1 MTNRF
6 RLLAAIASALSIVT
20 PGAARAESV
29 DRATPVAIKGER
41 LPPEAFGPSV
51 IESMDEVIARDA
63 LRAPEPPVKKRDDF
77 GLWTVPSIRA
87 TYFPNSGHHNL
98 VNKNG
103 DTHMGIG
110 FARPVRLDRVFVAG
124 QGAPEVWTPALRV
137 VGYRDGKQ
145 VGETAWYHD
154 ISDRPTA
161 LDVNLDNVDRVVFES
176 IATVAGGG
184 FYALDDLTFTYRD
197 TGESVTLDFE
207 ELPYGQVLTGTGYA
221 DLTWE
226 VGEGVTA
233 DCGDAI
239 AAPQTFA
246 QPQAAQPAENDDGL
260 WLLRAGTQPLLT
272 LNFQGVKRGD
282 AGQFSYPPDTC
293 GAVGPTQF
301 VICVNRNIAIYNKA
315 TGAQQSNVSITSFL
329 PGSSGDPRVLFDHY
343 TNRWVVLNDD
353 FNSRLYLAISLTSNA
368 SGSWFKTNFLVT
380 GGSDGSCWPDYPTL
394 GLDANGIYTGA
405 YMVGCQMSLFCVDKA
420 PMVAPSPTL
429 GTVTAFR
436 GLPWE
441 GALQPTM
448 TYGNPPGEYV
458 VSTNSNNGIRVR
470 RVDPPLTDPTL
481 VEVGIVPV
489 SSWGDA
495 SDAPALG
502 GPALDTVDSR
512 LMNAVYR
519 NGSIWTA
526 HTVSGGAGA
535 TCRWYQLAEGSPF
548 TVAQWGAVGDA
559 TRWHYFPSIA
569 VNEQGDAVLGCSGS
583 KASEHAGCYYAG
595 RLVNDPP
602 GQMSAPALLKAGIG
616 PQNNID
622 GFGRN
627 RWGDYSLTT
636 LDPSDSR
643 TIWTV
648 QEYADV
654 SNIWGTW
661 VGKLQFE
668 DVDAVQPAP
677 QPGFEIAPTAISSS
691 AITMRSTEAIDADS
705 PPVQYQF
712 DYVSGAGGHDSFWQ
726 FDRDYVDTA
735 LPANSA
741 FTYRVRARD
750 NAAPNPNITPYSPSV
765 ATATAIQTP
774 AGVNVSSVTAD
785 SATVTATGT
794 FTNVGFLQSGFFF
807 EVTPDPGP
815 GSGAA
820 QWGGSAT
827 RSLSL
832 LSPCTQ
838 YVVRARAR
846 NFQGDETPFS
856 EPVLFAT
863 PGCVCNLPGDVN
875 GDESV
880 DGLDV
885 AAFLRVKLGTPLETD
900 LPHCA
905 DFGGPDLESDAAA
918 FSNALL
924 SQ

>member
-1 MTNRF
+1 MTKNF
-6 RLLAAIASALSIVT
+6 RLLAGIAGMLWLL
-20 PGAARAESV
+20 PWGPARGESV
-29 DRATPVAIKGER
+29 TIATPVAITGER
-41 LPPEAFGPSV
+41 LPPEAFGPSI
-51 IESMDEVIARDA
+51 IESMDAVIARDA
-63 LRAPEPPVKKRDDF
+63 QRAPEPPVKKRDDF

-87 TYFPNSGHHNL
+87 TYFPHSGHHNL

-103 DTHMGIG
+103 DTRMGIG
-110 FARPVRLDRVFVAG
+110 FARPVRFDRVFVAG
-124 QGAPEVWTPALRV
+124 QGAPEVWTPGLRV
-137 VGYRDGKQ
+137 IGYRDGKQ
-145 VGETAWYHD
+145 VGETAWFHG

-161 LDVNLDNVDRVVFES
+161 FDVNLDNVDRVVFES
-176 IATVAGGG
+176 IAAVAGGG
-184 FYALDDLTFTYRD
+184 FYALDDLTFTDRD

-207 ELPYGQVLTGTGYA
+207 DLPYGQVLTATGYA
-221 DLTWE
+221 GLTWE

-239 AAPQTFA
+239 AAPQTFS
-246 QPQAAQPAENDDGL
+246 QPHRAQPAEHDDGL

-293 GAVGPTQF
+293 GAIGPTQF
-301 VICVNRNIAIYNKA
+301 VICVNRNIAIYDKA

-353 FNSRLYLAISLTSNA
+353 FSSRLYLAVSLTSNA

-380 GGSDGSCWPDYPTL
+380 GGSDGTCWPDYPTL
-394 GLDANGIYTGA
+394 GLDAHGIYTGA
-405 YMVGCQMSLFCVDKA
+405 YMVGCQMSLFCIDKA
-420 PMVAPSPTL
+420 PLVAPSPSM

-458 VSTNSNNGIRVR
+458 VSTNSNDGIRVR
-470 RVDPPLTDPTL
+470 RVNPPLTNPTL

-489 SSWGDA
+489 AVFSDA
-495 SDAPALG
+495 PDAPALG

-526 HTVSGGAGA
+526 HTVSGGGGA
-535 TCRWYQLAEGSPF
+535 ACRWYQLAEGSPF
-548 TVAQWGAVGDA
+548 TVAQWGVVGDA

-583 KASEHAGCYYAG
+583 KASEYASCYYAG

-636 LDPSDSR
+636 LDPSDNR
-643 TIWTV
+643 TLWTV

-661 VGKLQFE
+661 VGKLQYPT
-668 DVDAVQPAP
+668 VDGIQPAP
-677 QPGFEIAPTAISSS
+677 PPTFEITPTAISAS
-691 AITMRSTEAIDADS
+691 AITMRSTEAVDADS

-712 DYVSGAGGHDSFWQ
+712 DYVSGAGGQDSFWQ
-726 FDRDYVDTA
+726 LERDYTDTG
-735 LPANSA
+735 LTANSA
-741 FTYRVRARD
+741 FAYRVRARD
-750 NAAPNPNITPYSPSV
+750 NAAPNPNVTPYSASV

-774 AGVNVSSVTAD
+774 AGVNVSDVTAN
-785 SATVTATGT
+785 SATVTAAGT
-794 FTNVGFLQSGFFF
+794 FTNVGFLQTGFYF
-807 EVTPDPGP
+807 EVTPNPGA
-815 GSGAA
+815 GSGAGE
-820 QWGGSAT
+820 WGGST
-827 RSLSL
+827 SRSLSL
-832 LSPCTQ
+832 LSPCTS
-838 YVVRARAR
+838 YTIRARAR
-846 NFQGDETPFS
+846 NFQGDETPYS
-856 EPVLFAT
+856 DPVEFNT

-875 GDESV
+875 GDATV
-880 DGLDV
+880 NGLDV
-885 AAFLRVKLGTPLETD
+885 AAFLRVKLGAPLETD
-900 LPHCA
+900 LPPCA
-905 DFGGPDLESDAAA
+905 DFGGPDLDSDAAA
-918 FSNALL
+918 FATALL
-924 SQ
+924 AQ

>member
-1 MTNRF
+1 MTKKF
-6 RLLAAIASALSIVT
+6 RLVAAIGGLLGGL
-20 PGAARAESV
+20 PLGLARAESTGI
-29 DRATPVAIKGER
+29 ATSVAIKGER
-41 LPPEAFGPSV
+41 LPTEAFGPSI
-51 IESMDEVIARDA
+51 IESMDAVIARDA
-63 LRAPEPPVKKRDDF
+63 QRAPEPPEKKRDEF

-87 TYFPNSGHHNL
+87 TYFPRSGHHNL

-103 DTHMGIG
+103 DTRMGIG
-110 FARPVRLDRVFVAG
+110 FARPVRFDRVFVAG
-124 QGAPEVWTPALRV
+124 QGAPEVWTPGLRV
-137 VGYRDGKQ
+137 IGYRDGRQ
-145 VGETAWYHD
+145 VGETAWFHD
-154 ISDRPTA
+154 ISDRPTVF
-161 LDVNLDNVDRVVFES
+161 DVNLDNVDRVVFES
-176 IATVAGGG
+176 IAAVSGGG

-207 ELPYGQVLTGTGYA
+207 ELPYGQVLTATGYA
-221 DLTWE
+221 GVTWE

-239 AAPQTFA
+239 AAPQTFS
-246 QPQAAQPAENDDGL
+246 QPQGVQPADHDDGM
-260 WLLRAGTQPLLT
+260 WLLRAGTPPLLT

-282 AGQFSYPPDTC
+282 AGQFSFPPDTC
-293 GAVGPTQF
+293 GAIGPTQF

-329 PGSSGDPRVLFDHY
+329 PGSSGDPRVLFDHH

-353 FNSRLYLAISLTSNA
+353 FSSRLYLAVSLTSDA

-380 GGSDGSCWPDYPTL
+380 GGSDGNCWPDYPTL

-405 YMVGCQMSLFCVDKA
+405 YMVGCQMSLFCIDKA
-420 PMVAPSPTL
+420 PLVAPSPSM

-441 GALQPTM
+441 GALQPTL

-481 VEVGIVPV
+481 IEVGIVPV
-489 SSWGDA
+489 VAFNTA

-535 TCRWYQLAEGSPF
+535 TCRWYQLAEGNPF

-559 TRWHYFPSIA
+559 TRWLYFPSIA
-569 VNEQGDAVLGCSGS
+569 VNQQGDAVLGCSGS
-583 KASEHAGCYYAG
+583 KASEYAGCYYAG

-636 LDPSDSR
+636 LDPSDHR

-661 VGKLQFE
+661 VGKLQFPT
-668 DVDAVQPAP
+668 VDGVQPAP
-677 QPGFEIAPTAISSS
+677 PPTFEIAPTAVSDS
-691 AITMRSTEAIDADS
+691 AITMRSTEATDADS

-712 DYVSGAGGHDSFWQ
+712 DYVSGAGGHDSLWQ
-726 FDRDYVDTA
+726 FEREYVDTG
-735 LPANSA
+735 LTANSA

-750 NAAPNPNITPYSPSV
+750 NAAPNPNVTPYSASI

-774 AGVNVSSVTAD
+774 AGVNVTDVTANG
-785 SATVTATGT
+785 ATVTAAGI
-794 FTNVGFLQSGFFF
+794 FTNVGFLQTGFYF
-807 EVTPDPGP
+807 EVVPDPGA
-815 GSGAA
+815 GSGANE
-820 QWGGSAT
+820 WGAAAA
-827 RSLSL
+827 RNLSL
-832 LSPCTQ
+832 LSPCTA
-838 YVVRARAR
+838 YTVRARAR

-856 EPVLFAT
+856 QPVEFNT
-863 PGCVCNLPGDVN
+863 PGCVCVLPGDVN
-875 GDESV
+875 GDATV
-880 DGLDV
+880 NGLDV
-885 AAFLRVKLGTPLETD
+885 AAFLRVKLGAPLETD
-900 LPHCA
+900 LPQCA
-905 DFGGPDLESDAAA
+905 DFGGPDLDGDTAAFAAA
-918 FSNALL
+918 LL
-924 SQ
+924 AQ